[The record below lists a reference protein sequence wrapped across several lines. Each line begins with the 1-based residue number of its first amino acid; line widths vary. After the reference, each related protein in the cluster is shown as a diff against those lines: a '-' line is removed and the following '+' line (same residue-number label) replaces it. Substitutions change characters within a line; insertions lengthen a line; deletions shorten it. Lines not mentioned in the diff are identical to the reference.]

1 MLIPFGTD
9 RPLHRPSF
17 MTPLLIG
24 VNIAVFLAHAIAERV
39 MDPQDFQ
46 RLLSPLLVSGPN
58 FRPWQL
64 VTYAFLHA
72 GWKHLLGNMLFLWVF
87 GPNVEDRLTRWGFL
101 AFYLVGGAVAGGAHA
116 LFEANPALGASGAV
130 AAVTGAYIVLFP
142 HTRIKCLLF
151 FIIIGI
157 YQIPAWFFIAFAIAK
172 DLVFAGFANDNVA
185 YIAHIGGYA
194 FGILVSLVLLW
205 RHVLS
210 REPYDL
216 FTIGRQAYR
225 RRQLR
230 EATHRYQ
237 ARPGMPERRPANR
250 RSAPG
255 TAASLPEAP
264 ADGPA
269 AHARAAIAALLAQ
282 DKLVEAASAYKQL
295 VEEHAATPAMCT
307 LGRRHQLD
315 IANHFFSVGEFEAA
329 SYAYQRFLDTYPRDA
344 ESPRVRLILG
354 LINARYLNDPVRARQ
369 LLAGLETS
377 LHDAAQ
383 RELANTLLV
392 ELG

>member
-1 MLIPFGTD
+1 
-9 RPLHRPSF
+9 
-17 MTPLLIG
+17 
-24 VNIAVFLAHAIAERV
+24 
-39 MDPQDFQ
+39 
-46 RLLSPLLVSGPN
+46 
-58 FRPWQL
+58 
-64 VTYAFLHA
+64 
-72 GWKHLLGNMLFLWVF
+72 MLFLWVF
-87 GPNVEDRLTRWGFL
+87 GPNVEDRLTRMGFL

-172 DLVFAGFANDNVA
+172 DLFFAGFGNDNVA
-185 YIAHIGGYA
+185 YLAHIGGYA

-230 EATHRYQ
+230 EATHRY
-237 ARPGMPERRPANR
+237 ARTGGPDRRPSSR
-250 RSAPG
+250 RNGPG
-255 TAASLPEAP
+255 EVPPAAEVP

-269 AHARAAIAALLAQ
+269 AHARAAIATLLAQ
-282 DKLVEAASAYKQL
+282 EKHADAAAAYKQL
-295 VEEHAATPAMCT
+295 VEEHAATPAVCT

-315 IANHFFSVGEFEAA
+315 IANHFFSAGDFEAA

-344 ESPRVRLILG
+344 EAPRVRLILG

-369 LLAGLETS
+369 LLSGLDAS
-377 LHDAAQ
+377 LHDATQ